1 MPGTP
6 RDETAASATPTAPP
20 SVLLVHGA
28 FADGSTWREV
38 AELLEGE
45 GHPVTV
51 AELEL
56 RGLSG
61 DAARVRALLDRQ
73 DGATVLVGHSY
84 GGAVIGQ
91 AAAGHPK
98 AAALV
103 HVAAFAPAGGETVGG
118 LDASFG
124 DGESTLAITDARPLP
139 ADPDVPDEYNVELTI
154 KKDAFRRRFAAD
166 LTEARAAAMNEAQRP
181 TAAAVF
187 GEPAAAPAWETLP
200 SWYVVADA
208 DLMIPVAGQRR
219 MAERMGAT
227 VVEVTGASHA
237 VTVSRPAEVTRV
249 ITAAVR
255 AVTG

>member
-1 MPGTP
+1 MTSTP
-6 RDETAASATPTAPP
+6 RNETATPATRP

-28 FADGSTWREV
+28 FADGSSWREV
-38 AELLEGE
+38 AERLEGE
-45 GHPVTV
+45 GYRVTA

-56 RGLSG
+56 RGLSS
-61 DAARVRALLDRQ
+61 DAAQVRALLDRQ
-73 DGATVLVGHSY
+73 DGATVVVGHSY

-91 AAAGHPK
+91 AATGHAK

-103 HVAAFAPAGGETVGG
+103 HVAAFAPAKGESVGE

-139 ADPDVPDEYNVELTI
+139 ANPDVPDEYNVELTI
-154 KKDAFRRRFAAD
+154 KKDAFRERFGAD
-166 LTEARAAAMNEAQRP
+166 LAEDRAAAMNEAQRP

-200 SWYVVADA
+200 SWYVVAGA

-227 VVEVTGASHA
+227 VVEVPGAGHA
-237 VTVSRPAEVTRV
+237 VAVSRPDEVARV
-249 ITAAVR
+249 IVTAARTV
-255 AVTG
+255 VG